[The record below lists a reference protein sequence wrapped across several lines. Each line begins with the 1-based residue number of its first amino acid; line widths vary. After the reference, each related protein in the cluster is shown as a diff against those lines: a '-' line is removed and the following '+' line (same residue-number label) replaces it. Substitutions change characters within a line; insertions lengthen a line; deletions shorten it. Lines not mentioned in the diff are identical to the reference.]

1 MKIKTTMLSIGITLL
16 MIAMLPLMASAQKG
30 HKVSSD
36 EGKFFI
42 IFPGKPSFSVE
53 DVKTAVGKLKMYT
66 YLYEESSDVA
76 YMVAYIDYP
85 ADMVEESDNDVLL
98 EAALEG
104 ALSSWGIDI
113 DQADKETTWH
123 SGYKGIFCNER
134 NGDTYAAYE
143 VLLAENRLYQIAI
156 LQYGKPISK
165 KSLSAFYDSF
175 ELK

>member
-1 MKIKTTMLSIGITLL
+1 MKTRTTILSIGIIFL
-16 MIAMLPLMASAQKG
+16 MIAMLPIMANAQKG
-30 HKVSSD
+30 HKISSE
-36 EGKFFI
+36 EGRFFI
-42 IFPGKPSFSVE
+42 IFPGEPSYTVE

-66 YLYEESSDVA
+66 YLYEESSEVA

-113 DQADKETTWH
+113 NEAEKETTWH
-123 SGYKGIFCNER
+123 SGFKGIFCNEK

-143 VLLAENRLYQIAI
+143 VILAENRLYQIAI
-156 LQYGKPISK
+156 LQYGKSISK

-175 ELK
+175 EIK